1 MPFVKAQEEL
11 GRFVHEL
18 GFGDARIA
26 VLIKIPKLGFCENRT
41 GIFDD
46 LELFLVDVAAMVSI
60 RAIEEIS
67 DISSPL
73 VAAINAKT
81 SAPEA
86 GRRHDEIVAA

>member
-18 GFGDARIA
+18 GFGDAPIA

-46 LELFLVDVAAMVSI
+46 LELFLVDVTAMVSI
-60 RAIEEIS
+60 RVIDEIS
-67 DISSPL
+67 CVSL
-73 VAAINAKT
+73 L
-81 SAPEA
+81 
-86 GRRHDEIVAA
+86 